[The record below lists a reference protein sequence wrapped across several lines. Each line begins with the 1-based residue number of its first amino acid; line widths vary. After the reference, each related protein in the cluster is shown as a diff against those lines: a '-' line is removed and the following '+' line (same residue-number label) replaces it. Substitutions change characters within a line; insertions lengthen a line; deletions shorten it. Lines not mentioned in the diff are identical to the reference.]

1 MTTSSPF
8 HGHGG
13 GFRGRA
19 AAALPGRRAVISAS
33 AAVAGTA
40 LLTGGAVPRA
50 KALPPD
56 RPAPPSTPSVVPTL
70 PRPLGPHTVGVVDL
84 HLVDRSRRDPLRFAV
99 PERELMVSV
108 HYPAC
113 RVPADRAAAP
123 QMTPAAA
130 RSFVE
135 LAPVVHPELPG
146 AGVDWAAVTTHAY
159 AGAEPWGRWR
169 PVLLYSPGV
178 REPRTLG
185 THLAQDLASKGWVV
199 VSIDHPG
206 DASEVDFPGATQHR
220 HTTLVTTELRGD
232 PRQDPDLYRVLL
244 SARVADV
251 RFVLDCLQRL
261 TAGRN
266 VEGVGPPLPKGFHTI
281 FDLGRVAAYGHC
293 AGGTAVSQA
302 LYEDS
307 RIRAA
312 VNMEGHLDIPTVP
325 AVPGRS
331 GRPGKPLPV
340 ARHGTDRPLDL
351 LATDGYVRRT
361 ELERS
366 WAPLL
371 ARSGERVRRMRI
383 AGSNHLVFSDYI
395 TVAPQLVRAGLM
407 TKGGRDS
414 MVGSV
419 AVDVALPLLKSRLT
433 SFFAEHAPVA
443 TQEYRAA
450 PEVAS

>member
-33 AAVAGTA
+33 AALAGTA
-40 LLTGGAVPRA
+40 LLTGGAVRRA
-50 KALPPD
+50 EALPPD
-56 RPAPPSTPSVVPTL
+56 RPAPPTTPTVVPRL
-70 PRPLGPHTVGVVDL
+70 PKPLGPHAVGVVDL

-108 HYPAC
+108 HYPAHEIPEDAT
-113 RVPADRAAAP
+113 VAP
-123 QMTPAAA
+123 RMTPAAA
-130 RSFVE
+130 RSFAE

-159 AGAEPWGRWR
+159 AGAAPWGRWR

-185 THLAQDLASKGWVV
+185 THLAQDLASNGWVV
-199 VSIDHPG
+199 VSVDHPG
-206 DASEVDFPGATQHR
+206 DASEVDFPGATAHR

-232 PRQDPDLYRVLL
+232 PRQDPDLYHALI

-261 TAGRN
+261 TTGKD
-266 VEGVGPPLPKGFHTI
+266 VDGVGPPLPKGFHTI

-302 LYEDS
+302 LYEDP

-312 VNMEGHLDIPTVP
+312 VNMEGHLD
-325 AVPGRS
+325 VPGRP
-331 GRPGKPLPV
+331 GRPGTPLPV

-351 LATDGYVRRT
+351 LATDGYAARA

-371 ARSGERVRRMRI
+371 ARSGDRTSQLRI
-383 AGSNHLVFSDYI
+383 AGANHLVFSDYA
-395 TVAPQLVRAGLM
+395 TLAPQLVRAGLM

-419 AVDVALPLLKSRLT
+419 VPEVSLPLLKARLV
-433 SFFAEHAPVA
+433 SFFTEHAPVA
-443 TQEYRAA
+443 AREFRAPPRAA
-450 PEVAS
+450 Q

>member
-13 GFRGRA
+13 GFRSRA

-33 AAVAGTA
+33 AGLAGTV

-56 RPAPPSTPSVVPTL
+56 RPAPSAAPPVVPTL
-70 PRPLGPHTVGVVDL
+70 PKPLGPHTVGVVDL

-108 HYPAC
+108 HYPAR
-113 RVPADRAAAP
+113 RVPDDAPAAP

-130 RSFVE
+130 RSFAE

-146 AGVDWAAVTTHAY
+146 AGVDWAAVTTHAHP
-159 AGAEPWGRWR
+159 GAEPWGRRR

-185 THLAQDLASKGWVV
+185 THLAQDLASRGWVV
-199 VSIDHPG
+199 VSVDHPG
-206 DASEVDFPGATQHR
+206 DASEVDFPGATQYR
-220 HTTLVTTELRGD
+220 HTTLVTTELRGE
-232 PRQDPDLYRVLL
+232 PRQDPDLYRALI

-261 TAGRN
+261 ADGKD
-266 VEGVGPPLPKGFHTI
+266 VDGVGPPLPKGLPAV
-281 FDLGRVAAYGHC
+281 FDLRRVAAYGHC

-302 LYEDS
+302 LYEDR

-312 VNMEGHLDIPTVP
+312 VNMEGYLDVP
-325 AVPGRS
+325 DGP
-331 GRPGKPLPV
+331 GRPGRPLPV

-351 LATDGYVRRT
+351 LATDGYAGRT

-371 ARSGERVRRMRI
+371 ARSGDRVGRLRI
-383 AGSNHLVFSDYI
+383 AGSNHWIFSDYL

-407 TKGGRDS
+407 TKGGRDG
-414 MVGSV
+414 MVGPV
-419 AVDVALPLLKSRLT
+419 AVDVSLPLLRSRLT
-433 SFFAEHAPVA
+433 SFFAKHAPVA
-443 TQEYRAA
+443 ARESRAA
-450 PEVAS
+450 TEAAG